1 MFAGHYRDPSFHS
14 GCVEPS
20 GAISD
25 VRNPTHPT
33 PTAPPHPAHD
43 ASSLSEISPGW
54 GWWWAGG
61 GWAGG
66 GGPERSWTAWAMD
79 LCGIQLPRPLICM
92 RVRTGT
98 PSSTVRLPPSFC
110 VSLCTKRFWFRNR
123 SGISVKD
130 PAHRTGDLC
139 KQRSGRFVPPC
150 RYVWGR
156 LEATSRGSTSNPR
169 QRLLI

>member
-1 MFAGHYRDPSFHS
+1 MNTETHNLVAGHYPDPSFHS

-43 ASSLSEISPGW
+43 ASSLSEISPSPPPPP
-54 GWWWAGG
+54 AHHH
-61 GWAGG
+61 
-66 GGPERSWTAWAMD
+66 PHPRVERSWTAWAMD
-79 LCGIQLPRPLICM
+79 LCGIQIPRPLICM
-92 RVRTGT
+92 LVRTDT
-98 PSSTVRLPPSFC
+98 RSSTVRLPPSFC
-110 VSLCTKRFWFRNR
+110 VNLCTKRFWFRNR

-139 KQRSGRFVPPC
+139 KERSGRFVSPC
-150 RYVWGR
+150 RYLWGR
-156 LEATSRGSTSNPR
+156 LEATSRGGPPKPS
-169 QRLLI
+169 